1 VKTLQSLI
9 EQNVKID
16 GEYTDILTGEYFRD
30 SVNVKDLPR
39 VLVKQN

>member
-1 VKTLQSLI
+1 MKTLQSLI

-16 GEYTDILTGEYFRD
+16 GEYTDVLTGEYFRD
-30 SVNVKDLPR
+30 SVNVKDLLR